1 MRLRGEMYKPTG
13 QPTIRTPEMIVELL
27 ARLEAGETLTDIC
40 RDEHMAARPTIYQW
54 IDKDPELSRQIQRA
68 KDIGFDAMADG
79 LRHVARGSGESSGD
93 VARDKLI
100 VDTDV
105 RLLARWCPKR
115 YGDRQIIV
123 GDKAADPVR
132 IEHDYS
138 RLSVEELRTLMQLAE
153 KAAVGGED

>member
-1 MRLRGEMYKPTG
+1 MYKPTG
-13 QPTIRTPEMIVELL
+13 QPTIRTPEMIAELL

-40 RDEHMAARPTIYQW
+40 KDEHMPERTTIYLW
-54 IDKDPELSRQIQRA
+54 TGKDPELNQQVQRA
-68 KDIGFDAMADG
+68 KDVGYDAMADG
-79 LRHVARGSGESSGD
+79 LRQVARGFGDSSGD

-138 RLSVEELRTLMQLAE
+138 RLSVDELRTLMQLAE
-153 KAAVGGED
+153 KAAVDGET